1 MYLNVSVKPKAKLN
15 QVKKLTDNTYQV
27 SVTAPAEKGKAN
39 QAVIEL
45 LAKYLNLKKN
55 QVHLVA
61 GFKARQKVVEIL
73 D

>member
-1 MYLNVSVKPKAKLN
+1 MFITVYVKPKAKLN

-39 QAVIEL
+39 QAVVEL

-61 GFKARQKVVEIL
+61 GFKARQKVVEVL